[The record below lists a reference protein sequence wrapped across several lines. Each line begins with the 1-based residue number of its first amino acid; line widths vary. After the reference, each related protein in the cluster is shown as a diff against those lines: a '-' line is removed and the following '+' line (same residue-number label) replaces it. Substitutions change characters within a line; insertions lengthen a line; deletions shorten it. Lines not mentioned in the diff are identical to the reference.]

1 MCVCVCVCVCFISC
15 LATKLSS
22 DLIVSGN
29 SEKSVLVSND
39 RHRRV
44 EGNCIALD
52 TKVDQDV
59 EDLYSKYDK
68 TRFDDRKIFYELT
81 LEERLRL
88 LTYRKQQW
96 VKRLRQNIGTS
107 IIRAT
112 NDTTRDTKE
121 IYKHFNCA
129 KRPKLKINKRR
140 ILSHKRTYQRKR
152 ASMPLE
158 CKLYTFNGVTKRTTK
173 STSKPPPE
181 IVPTRMSNPPIT

>member
-1 MCVCVCVCVCFISC
+1 MCFLSC
-15 LATKLSS
+15 LATKVVSLQLSS

-52 TKVDQDV
+52 TKVDRDV

-88 LTYRKQQW
+88 PTYRKQQW
-96 VKRLRQNIGTS
+96 VKRWKQNIGTS

-112 NDTTRDTKE
+112 TDTATDTKE
-121 IYKHFNCA
+121 IYKYFNGI
-129 KRPKLKINKRR
+129 KRLKLKINRR
-140 ILSHKRTYQRKR
+140 RLLTHRRTYQRKR

-158 CKLYTFNGVTKRTTK
+158 CKLHTFAV
-173 STSKPPPE
+173 
-181 IVPTRMSNPPIT
+181 